1 LLLDKCTIMQ
11 EIIKNNIDKINEL
24 CHRHQ
29 VKEMFVFGS
38 ASTGEFTSASDI
50 DLLVSFFP
58 MDYGDY
64 ADNYFALAENLESAF
79 NRPVDLITDK
89 SLSNPFFIKS
99 LLETRQKIYG

>member
-1 LLLDKCTIMQ
+1 MQ
-11 EIIKNNIDKINEL
+11 EIIKHNIDKISEL
-24 CHRHQ
+24 CRRHQ

-58 MDYGDY
+58 MEFGDY

-79 NRPVDLITDK
+79 NRPVDLVTDK
-89 SLSNPFFIKS
+89 SLSNPYFIKS
-99 LLETRQKIYG
+99 LRETKQKIYG